1 MDLVLWRHA
10 EAQEW
15 TDGCDD
21 LARPLTPR
29 GVKQAARMA
38 RWLDR
43 QLPHSARILV
53 SSAQRAEQTVAALGR
68 PHKVT
73 PALNPDATLAQ
84 LLALVPWQVGAGAL
98 VLVGHQPV
106 LGQAISQLIGLSG
119 ADCPVKKG
127 AIWWLR
133 CRQRGDV
140 LQTVVVSVQ
149 SPEML

>member
-21 LARPLTPR
+21 LARQLTPR
-29 GVKQAARMA
+29 GVKQAVRMA
-38 RWLDR
+38 QWLDR
-43 QLPHSARILV
+43 QLPQSARILV
-53 SSAQRAEQTVAALGR
+53 SPAKRAVQTVAALGR
-68 PHKVT
+68 PNKLT
-73 PALNPDATLAQ
+73 PALSPDATLDQ
-84 LLALVPWQVGAGAL
+84 LLALVPWQVGAGVL

-106 LGQAISQLIGLSG
+106 LGEAISRLIGLSG

-140 LQTVVVSVQ
+140 LQTVVLSVQ